1 MGRLDGFEK
10 ANPSYICKLIHF
22 KRQCIFKEIG
32 QKNVKDEFINLIH
45 STVLQL
51 NNVVIQ
57 KTIKVHS

>member
-1 MGRLDGFEK
+1 MDLK
-10 ANPSYICKLIHF
+10 KLTQAIFVNF

-32 QKNVKDEFINLIH
+32 QKNVKDEFLNLIH